1 MNKKGYYRDYNFSQ
15 ALLTAGIVIGFFLIC
30 NAFGIFN
37 QGQIVEVPQNPVDA
51 VTELQRNYDNLLVI
65 NQELGELVD
74 WDFYA
79 ENQELQK
86 KLDKSIERYVFAL
99 GIVLFFALGLLVGAL
114 LDNWYEK
121 RKKRKK
127 KK

>member
-1 MNKKGYYRDYNFSQ
+1 MNKKGYYGYNFNQ
-15 ALLTAGIVIGFFLIC
+15 ALLTAIILGGLIVALNMIGM
-30 NAFGIFN
+30 FN

-51 VTELQRNYDNLLVI
+51 VTELQRNYDTLLDI
-65 NQELGELVD
+65 NQELSELVD
-74 WDFYA
+74 WDCYA

-86 KLDKSIERYVFAL
+86 KLDKSIGLYEL
-99 GIVLFFALGLLVGAL
+99 ILCIIIFFVLGLLVGVL
-114 LDNWYEK
+114 IYKWYNK